1 MLLRIGVDQSIE
13 TGNPGSGET
22 QQPSHLNWNGRWV
35 CCCSILASVVRGHEK
50 VPAGGHLR
58 SPLVATKV
66 PTCGHEKSPPL
77 TEPST

>member
-1 MLLRIGVDQSIE
+1 MRSVALTLGGE
-13 TGNPGSGET
+13 NAALTECPANP
-22 QQPSHLNWNGRWV
+22 
-35 CCCSILASVVRGHEK
+35 LASSSTPLAPMGHEK

>member
-1 MLLRIGVDQSIE
+1 LD
-13 TGNPGSGET
+13 SGGAIREEG
-22 QQPSHLNWNGRWV
+22 WY
-35 CCCSILASVVRGHEK
+35 VVRGHEK

-77 TEPST
+77 TDVST